1 MIRFSKA
8 KPTAIVMAC
17 EKCFKRA
24 RIKDK
29 LTKPLK
35 RALKPH
41 GIKVVKTQCL
51 GVCPKGAVALHDS
64 RRPSQWV
71 IVDHSTPPSQ
81 LKALLLE
88 AVG

>member
-41 GIKVVKTQCL
+41 GIKVVKTRCL
-51 GVCPKGAVALHDS
+51 GACPKGAVALHDS
-64 RRPSQWV
+64 RRPRQWV
-71 IVDHSTPPSQ
+71 IVGRSTPPSE
-81 LKALLLE
+81 LKTLLLE

>member
-1 MIRFSKA
+1 MIRLSKA

-41 GIKVVKTQCL
+41 GIRVVKTRCL
-51 GVCPKGAVALHDS
+51 GACPNNAVALYDS
-64 RRPSQWV
+64 RRPHQWV
-71 IVDHSTPPSQ
+71 IVGHSTPREE
-81 LKALLLE
+81 LKALFLQ